1 MSESDDLKKHEGA
14 DRHEGPDHAS
24 PYPVSRL
31 APAIELVDLAK
42 EIAKA
47 DTMLN
52 TRASAKLK
60 VIADQMKA
68 LQAEARTVLEETQR
82 DQDLHRA
89 QCNFQRQPGKLYH
102 LYRKP
107 DGSLYFSM
115 LSPQDWGTPPHEFQ
129 GSYRLEA
136 DMSWTPADQIDQPDD
151 TRELVNRL
159 LEQKGV

>member
-1 MSESDDLKKHEGA
+1 MSQFDDHKRYDGKDLHK
-14 DRHEGPDHAS
+14 GPEHAS

-47 DTMLN
+47 DNMLN

-68 LQAEARTVLEETQR
+68 LQAEARFVLEETKR

-89 QCNFQRQPGKLYH
+89 QCNFKRHPGKVYH
-102 LYRKP
+102 LYRRP
-107 DGSLYFSM
+107 DATLYFSM
-115 LSPQDWGTPPHEFQ
+115 LSPADWRGAPPHEFQ
-129 GSYRLEA
+129 GSYRLES
-136 DMSWTPADQIDQPDD
+136 DMSWTPAEQIDRPDD
-151 TRELVNRL
+151 THELVNRL
-159 LEQKGV
+159 LEQRG